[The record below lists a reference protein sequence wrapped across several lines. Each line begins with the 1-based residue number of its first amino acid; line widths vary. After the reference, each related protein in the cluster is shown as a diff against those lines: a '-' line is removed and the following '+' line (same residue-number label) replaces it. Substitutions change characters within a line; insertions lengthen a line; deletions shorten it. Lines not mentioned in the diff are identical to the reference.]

1 MVLTTA
7 FEQHIRSYPIK
18 AEANEKLTRKDFTMT
33 EKLLFTGKTH
43 ISGGRNGSARS
54 SDGTIDIKLPQPH
67 PAAENLFGIAWSACY
82 IGAIELA
89 ASQRKITLPAGP
101 EVDAEIDL
109 NVDNGS
115 FFLRA
120 RLNVSLP
127 GIGRDVAQELI
138 EAAHGICP
146 YSKATHGNVDVETT
160 LL

>member
-1 MVLTTA
+1 L
-7 FEQHIRSYPIK
+7 
-18 AEANEKLTRKDFTMT
+18 T

-54 SDGTIDIKLPQPH
+54 SDGMIDIKLPQPH

-89 ASQRKITLPAGP
+89 ASQRKITLPASP
-101 EVDAEIDL
+101 EVDAEITL
-109 NVDNGS
+109 NADNGS

-120 RLNVSLP
+120 RLNVSLT
-127 GIGRDVAQELI
+127 GIDREVAQQLI

-146 YSKATHGNVDVETT
+146 YSKATHGNIDVETT
-160 LL
+160 LA